1 MAALAA
7 LAVGVGNPGQLFTH
21 PFWLDE
27 SWVADST
34 RAPWG
39 QLRLLTSS
47 TPIGWTV
54 LLRAVPRWGDAER
67 YRLLPL
73 AFAAACVVPAWLL
86 GRQLGSPL
94 WAEPGRDGQRLG
106 WPGWLAPFL
115 AGLAAAL
122 APTALDHR
130 YLKQYTAEAFVSLLL
145 VVLLAR
151 VEQGWSR
158 RRLAVLAAVAA
169 VSFLVANTAPLI
181 TAAAFGGLVVSVLLR
196 RAWSRLAWLAAA
208 GAVVGAVDLA
218 LYRAF
223 VATGNSPA
231 LEGYW
236 AQWYISSTDWQRAVD
251 FAAGRTAQALGSIGF
266 GPWPV
271 ALALILAGIV
281 ALWRVGMPAVALVVP
296 ITFVEMLV
304 AGLARRYPYFD
315 DRTSIFLT
323 VLATVVAAIGL
334 AAMAKSLLLLRRR
347 WTAALNLVAFIGIG
361 VVFLRPPHGRPGNR
375 WSTRRVAAR
384 SSCCATCASPA
395 MSSW

>member
-1 MAALAA
+1 M
-7 LAVGVGNPGQLFTH
+7 
-21 PFWLDE
+21 
-27 SWVADST
+27 
-34 RAPWG
+34 
-39 QLRLLTSS
+39 
-47 TPIGWTV
+47 

-130 YLKQYTAEAFVSLLL
+130 HLKQYTAEAFVSLLL

-151 VEQGWSR
+151 VERGWSR

-251 FAAGRTAQALGSIGF
+251 FAAGRTAQALGSIGS
-266 GPWPV
+266 GPGRSPSRSSWPGSSPCGGSGCRQWPWSSPSPSSRCSWLGS
-271 ALALILAGIV
+271 LAAI
-281 ALWRVGMPAVALVVP
+281 
-296 ITFVEMLV
+296 
-304 AGLARRYPYFD
+304 
-315 DRTSIFLT
+315 RTST
-323 VLATVVAAIGL
+323 TG
-334 AAMAKSLLLLRRR
+334 
-347 WTAALNLVAFIGIG
+347 
-361 VVFLRPPHGRPGNR
+361 P
-375 WSTRRVAAR
+375 
-384 SSCCATCASPA
+384 ASF
-395 MSSW
+395 